1 MSKFITVINMK
12 TGEDVAFTYLENGE
26 VQLISPYEYDTE
38 ENCKII
44 VSKTMYITS
53 WDYDYFLE
61 CMENGR
67 LNVKAK

>member
-26 VQLISPYEYDTE
+26 IQITSPYEHDTE
-38 ENCKII
+38 ENCKVI

-61 CMENGR
+61 CIKNGR
-67 LNVKAK
+67 LNAKAS